1 MQCSRHSTND
11 TDNKNGCH
19 YPLPTHTG
27 QVPPVLAMV
36 RKPVRTQLAGEE
48 LAAHQRELE
57 RVKRLK
63 EENAQR
69 KRREEELAAVSASTT
84 IRQSLFPVLS
94 EWDAAAYYT
103 VALTDAIPSFT
114 MLLRDCAP
122 SAALT
127 ALHSSDQDKIL
138 QLSITM

>member
-1 MQCSRHSTND
+1 
-11 TDNKNGCH
+11 
-19 YPLPTHTG
+19 
-27 QVPPVLAMV
+27 MV
-36 RKPVRTQLAGEE
+36 RKPVRTLLAGEE

-94 EWDAAAYYT
+94 EWDAAASYT

-114 MLLRDCAP
+114 MLSIDCAP